1 MKYSIGVD
9 LGGTNIAV
17 GIVDESYQIIK
28 KGSVPTL
35 AQRGPEPIIHD
46 MAELCK
52 KLLAECNIAIADVAG
67 AGIASPGTVNPDTGV
82 VEYANNIKFSDF
94 PLVKLFSKEMGIPES
109 KIKIGNDANLAALGE
124 AVAGAAKGSKSS
136 VMITLGTG
144 VGGGVILDGVV
155 LTGCAYGGAELG
167 HMVIEK
173 DGRQCSC
180 GRKGCLEAYCSATAL
195 VKLTKE
201 KFEVSPDSLMREM
214 CENDINRVGGKTA
227 FAAMKKGDKAGA
239 EVVETYLSYLAC
251 GVANLINIFQPEVF
265 TIGGGVSGEGDN
277 LIVPL
282 KEKVA
287 KEFATA
293 GGDGEE
299 EEFLAEA
306 VTSSAGGNLAEAE
319 KALMVLGYTKAEAQ
333 TALKGVSPT
342 ATLEEMVS
350 AALRKMALRF

>member
-1 MKYSIGVD
+1 MNIGDYIIFPKKQNLIPIYFQKGNQTMKYSIGVD

-17 GIVDESYQIIK
+17 GIVDENYQIIK

-35 AQRGPEPIIHD
+35 AQRGPEPIVHD

-52 KLLAECNIAIADVAG
+52 KLVGECGLTMDDIAG

-94 PLVKLFSKEMGIPES
+94 PLVALFSKEMGMPAE
-109 KIKIGNDANLAALGE
+109 KVKIGNDANLAALGE
-124 AVAGAAKGSKSS
+124 AVGGAAKGAKSS
-136 VMITLGTG
+136 VMITLGSG
-144 VGGGVILDGVV
+144 VGGGVILGDLV

-201 KFEVSPDSLMREM
+201 KFEECPDSLMREM
-214 CENDINRVGGKTA
+214 CENDVNRVGGKTA

-239 EVVETYLSYLAC
+239 EVVDTFISYLAC

-277 LIVPL
+277 LLIPL
-282 KEKVA
+282 KEKVC
-287 KEFATA
+287 KETYSKDNTLKTDLRIATLGNDAGIIGAAAFAT
-293 GGDGEE
+293 
-299 EEFLAEA
+299 
-306 VTSSAGGNLAEAE
+306 S
-319 KALMVLGYTKAEAQ
+319 
-333 TALKGVSPT
+333 
-342 ATLEEMVS
+342 
-350 AALRKMALRF
+350 R

>member
-17 GIVDESYQIIK
+17 GIVNENYEIVK

-35 AQRGPEPIIHD
+35 AQRGPEPIVHD

-52 KLLAECNIAIADVAG
+52 KLVAECGLTVDELEG
-67 AGIASPGTVNPDTGV
+67 AGIASPGTVNPETGI

-94 PLVKLFSKEMGIPES
+94 PLVKLFSAEMGMPAE

-144 VGGGVILDGVV
+144 VGGGVILDGKM
-155 LTGCAYGGAELG
+155 LMGCAFGGAELG
-167 HMVIEK
+167 HAVIEMN
-173 DGRQCSC
+173 GRPCSC
-180 GRKGCLEAYCSATAL
+180 GRKGCFEAYCSATAL

-201 KFEVSPDSLMREM
+201 KFESCTGSLMHEM
-214 CENDINRVGGKTA
+214 CENDVNRVGGKTA

-239 EVVETYLSYLAC
+239 EVVDAYISYLAC
-251 GVANLINIFQPEVF
+251 GVANLINIFQPEIF

-277 LIVPL
+277 LIIPL

-287 KEFATA
+287 AECYSKDNTLKTNLRVAKLGNDAGIIGAAAFAC
-293 GGDGEE
+293 DR
-299 EEFLAEA
+299 
-306 VTSSAGGNLAEAE
+306 S
-319 KALMVLGYTKAEAQ
+319 
-333 TALKGVSPT
+333 
-342 ATLEEMVS
+342 
-350 AALRKMALRF
+350 